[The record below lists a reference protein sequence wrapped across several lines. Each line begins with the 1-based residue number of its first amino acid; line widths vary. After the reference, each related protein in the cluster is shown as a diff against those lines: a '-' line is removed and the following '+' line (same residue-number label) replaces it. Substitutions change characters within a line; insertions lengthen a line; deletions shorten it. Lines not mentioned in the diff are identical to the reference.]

1 MTEKPPSELFRAISA
16 GSEKELD
23 EIYNSHYDGRLWF
36 HAPAHYQD
44 IEDPQRQDELDGRG
58 SYHLNGIE
66 VCDVSDPK
74 RGWHVCPTYILC
86 FSADEAAAS
95 ACFTGPGPSMEV
107 IQLANPEELRNRIL
121 KRVLPDCKVI
131 EVEWH
136 KVVYDKTED
145 VPEDLNPAVGW
156 ARKFWHKPNEFA
168 AQKEWRLIVR
178 FRHGMPIAN
187 DRLELNLGYCGNL
200 FRPLKCKR

>member
-23 EIYNSHYDGRLWF
+23 EIFKNHYGGRLWF

-44 IEDPQRQDELDGRG
+44 IEDPQRRDELDGRG

-95 ACFTGPGPSMEV
+95 ACFTGPGPSKLV
-107 IQLANPEELRNRIL
+107 IRLANPEELRKLIL
-121 KRVLPDCKVI
+121 KKVLPDCNVI
-131 EVEWH
+131 NVEWR

-145 VPEDLNPAVGW
+145 VPEDLNPADDW
-156 ARKFWHKPNEFA
+156 ARKFWHKPKKFA
-168 AQKEWRLIVR
+168 AQKEWRLIIFFQPR
-178 FRHGMPIAN
+178 MPIAN

-200 FRPLKCKR
+200 FRPLKRKR